1 MNGQQQQQPGQQPQP
16 AQPDPRRQ
24 NSVLKVDTSD
34 IDADQE
40 RLQYLRQIVP
50 PKKPSKAK
58 WVVLALFIIAA
69 GVGGYW
75 GYNKFL
81 AKEAAPTTVQKTTT
95 PTTTKTTDG
104 TTVAAKTYESTALG
118 LTFAYPETW
127 TVNEATGNKVL
138 TATSPLQD
146 IKTADGQ
153 TTKGKIMLTIAPKG
167 QNLTAFASGD
177 AVAVRDSV
185 KTSYSNPSSSQRAA
199 TYISFLQ
206 YNSTTTKGALD
217 AVAVTGDFGYQ
228 KLQTIPKSDISG
240 IDPLLVITF
249 IKCSDEK
256 CANATP
262 LSIPATMW
270 DDSNFGK
277 PLATMLTS
285 LHIQ

>member
-1 MNGQQQQQPGQQPQP
+1 MDGQQTPQQPQQLNP
-16 AQPDPRRQ
+16 QKR

-40 RLQYLRQIVP
+40 RLHYLRQIVP

-58 WVVLALFIIAA
+58 WVVLVLAILIL

-75 GYNKFL
+75 AYNKFL
-81 AKEAAPTTVQKTTT
+81 AKEAAPTTVQKTTV
-95 PTTTKTTDG
+95 PTTTKPNTA
-104 TTVAAKTYESTALG
+104 TVGAKTYESTALG

-127 TVNEATGNKVL
+127 TINEATGNKVI

-146 IKTADGQ
+146 INTADGQ
-153 TTKGKIMLTIAPKG
+153 TTKGKIVLTIAPKG
-167 QNLTAFASGD
+167 QNLSAFASGD

-185 KTSYSNPSSSQRAA
+185 KTNYSNPSGSQRAA

-217 AVAVTGDFGYQ
+217 AVAVTGDYGYQ
-228 KLQTIPKSDISG
+228 KYQTIAKTDISA
-240 IDPLLVITF
+240 IDPLLMITF

-256 CANATP
+256 CATATP
-262 LSIPATMW
+262 LSVPATLW
-270 DDSNFGK
+270 DTASFSK
-277 PLATMLTS
+277 PLATMLAS
-285 LHIQ
+285 LRIQ

>member
-1 MNGQQQQQPGQQPQP
+1 M
-16 AQPDPRRQ
+16 QPDPAKR

-40 RLQYLRQIVP
+40 RLHYLRQIVP
-50 PKKPSKAK
+50 PKKPSRGK
-58 WVVLALFIIAA
+58 WVVLVLLIIVI

-75 GYNKFL
+75 GYSKFL
-81 AKEAAPTTVQKTTT
+81 AKEAAPTTVQKTTM
-95 PTTTKTTDG
+95 PTTTKTTEG
-104 TTVAAKTYESTALG
+104 ATVAAKTYESTALG

-127 TVNEATGNKVL
+127 TVNEATGNKVV

-153 TTKGKIMLTIAPKG
+153 TTKGKIVLTIAPKG

-177 AVAVRDSV
+177 AVAVRDSE
-185 KTSYSNPSSSQRAA
+185 KSNYSNPSSTQRAA

-217 AVAVTGDFGYQ
+217 AVAVTGDYGYQ
-228 KLQTIPKSDISG
+228 KLQTISKSDLSG
-240 IDPLLVITF
+240 IDPLLMITF
-249 IKCSDEK
+249 IKCADEK
-256 CANATP
+256 CATATP
-262 LSIPATMW
+262 ISIPATMW
-270 DDSNFGK
+270 DDDSFSK
-277 PLATMLTS
+277 SLTTMLTS

>member
-1 MNGQQQQQPGQQPQP
+1 MDSQQYQRTGRQPQP
-16 AQPDPRRQ
+16 LQHDSRKQ

-40 RLQYLRQIVP
+40 RLHYLRQIVP

-58 WVVLALFIIAA
+58 WVVLALAVIIVGA
-69 GVGGYW
+69 GGYW

-81 AKEAAPTTVQKTTT
+81 AKEAAPTTVQKTTIPDKTST
-95 PTTTKTTDG
+95 PTAE
-104 TTVAAKTYESTALG
+104 AATKTYESTAMG

-127 TVNEATGNKVL
+127 TVNEATGNKVI
-138 TATSPLQD
+138 TVVSPLQD
-146 IKTADGQ
+146 LKTADSQ

-167 QNLTAFASGD
+167 QNVTAFASGD
-177 AVAVRDSV
+177 AVAVRDST

-217 AVAVTGDFGYQ
+217 AVAVTGDYGYQ
-228 KLQTIPKSDISG
+228 KFQTIPKTDVAT
-240 IDPLLVITF
+240 IDPLLMITF
-249 IKCSDEK
+249 IKCADEK

-262 LSIPATMW
+262 LSIPATTW
-270 DDSNFGK
+270 DAATFSK

-285 LHIQ
+285 LRIQ

>member
-1 MNGQQQQQPGQQPQP
+1 MDGQQQQPGRQPQP
-16 AQPDPRRQ
+16 LQPVPRKQ

-40 RLQYLRQIVP
+40 RLHYLRQIVP

-58 WVVLALFIIAA
+58 WVVLVLAILVV

-81 AKEAAPTTVQKTTT
+81 AKEAAPTTVQKTTIPDKTTT
-95 PTTTKTTDG
+95 PT
-104 TTVAAKTYESTALG
+104 AAAATKTYESTAMG

-127 TVNEATGNKVL
+127 TVNEATGNKVI
-138 TATSPLQD
+138 TASSPLQD
-146 IKTADGQ
+146 LKTADGQ
-153 TTKGKIMLTIAPKG
+153 TTKGKIVLTIAPKG

-177 AVAVRDSV
+177 AVAVRDSA
-185 KTSYSNPSSSQRAA
+185 KTSYSNPNSTQRAA
-199 TYISFLQ
+199 TYLSFLQ

-217 AVAVTGDFGYQ
+217 AVAVTGDYGYQ
-228 KLQTIPKSDISG
+228 KFQTIPKTDIAT
-240 IDPLLVITF
+240 IDPLLMITF

-270 DDSNFGK
+270 DTTTFSK